1 MQMQNN
7 EWLPLDLA
15 ADHFGYAHKESLRRR
30 LRQLRERG
38 LVCDIG
44 RPPAAYEKSEQIEE
58 RTDYN
63 HVAQSKNRSS
73 KSRCAAGVAR
83 GKTWSSGRQQKV
95 ISRLLSSNSTKS
107 LARFLTR
114 RADPFHDHFHEGSTA
129 SGVGE
134 WF

>member
-1 MQMQNN
+1 MLYIENIMSLRYTYVNQQFEDLNADQNN

-58 RTDYN
+58 APITIMWPNPKTALLNCD
-63 HVAQSKNRSS
+63 APPELLEAK
-73 KSRCAAGVAR
+73 R
-83 GKTWSSGRQQKV
+83 GR
-95 ISRLLSSNSTKS
+95 
-107 LARFLTR
+107 
-114 RADPFHDHFHEGSTA
+114 P
-129 SGVGE
+129 VGNKK
-134 WF
+134 